1 MTHTRTDVRRRVQNC
16 EGLDNGLTVCYD
28 GILPV
33 GNYPSGIHTHGGTHM
48 LYISP
53 LTMDDF
59 LTWDDDLASPV
70 YDDLTEAE
78 LHEVILARGD
88 AEQLPDDLTWDD
100 EFTWSED
107 ND

>member
-1 MTHTRTDVRRRVQNC
+1 
-16 EGLDNGLTVCYD
+16 
-28 GILPV
+28 
-33 GNYPSGIHTHGGTHM
+33 M

-78 LHEVILARGD
+78 LHEAILARGSD
-88 AEQLPDDLTWDD
+88 EPIPDHLVYEN
-100 EFTWSED
+100 EFVWSED
-107 ND
+107 QD